1 MATVHVKYNGEVY
14 EINKDN
20 LDVSDNATDAQIKT
34 AVAQWLS
41 GQLDTTGI
49 QLREFVVSHETSGD
63 INIRP
68 EPVYG
73 FPRACLL

>member
-1 MATVHVKYNGEVY
+1 MASVHVKYNGEVY
-14 EINKDN
+14 EISRDN
-20 LDVSDNATDAQIKT
+20 LDVSQDATDQQIRN

-41 GQLDTTGI
+41 GQLDIPGI
-49 QLREFVVSHETSGD
+49 ELREFTVNREVSGD

-73 FPRACLL
+73 